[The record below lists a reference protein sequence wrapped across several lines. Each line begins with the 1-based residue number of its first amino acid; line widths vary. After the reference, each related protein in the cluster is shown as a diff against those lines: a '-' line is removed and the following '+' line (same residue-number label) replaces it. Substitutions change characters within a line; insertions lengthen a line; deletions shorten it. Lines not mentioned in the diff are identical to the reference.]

1 MAFRL
6 MSHHKNNFSPLV
18 RMARR
23 MITIDVTSPHEF
35 EEKALKSDVPV
46 IVDFH
51 AE

>member
-6 MSHHKNNFSPLV
+6 ISHHKKKFSPLV
-18 RMARR
+18 EMARR
-23 MITIDVTSPHEF
+23 MITINVTSPLEF